1 MPKRAFDERVDERVN
16 EFCMCFVVSSV
27 GAGASYTTNRFKKV
41 KFNSNTLI
49 RVIPSKKDP
58 QYIENNTDSF
68 YNDDDGILKVEPSFR
83 LPSRKEM
90 LRQQFPQEPL
100 TISVIANIN
109 MWKYIRGMINRVY
122 YKIFPRSPEENDQ
135 ESQAFVPF
143 IIAKFNALC
152 MTLSQIT
159 YDELIKNDMRK
170 LIDSIISEFT
180 LFILTITS
188 KYTIEDNDDKINQ
201 MKNEIKTILKN
212 MSEQCQINVNTFS
225 K

>member
-1 MPKRAFDERVDERVN
+1 MPKRAFDERVNV
-16 EFCMCFVVSSV
+16 FCMCFVVSSD
-27 GAGASYTTNRFKKV
+27 GDGASYTNTTNRFKKV

-58 QYIENNTDSF
+58 KYIENNTDSF
-68 YNDDDGILKVEPSFR
+68 YNVDDGILNVEPPFR

-90 LRQQFPQEPL
+90 LRQQCPQEPL

-109 MWKYIRGMINRVY
+109 MWKYIRGEIKRVY
-122 YKIFPRSPEENDQ
+122 FNIFPQSPEENDQ
-135 ESQAFVPF
+135 ETHAFLPF

-180 LFILTITS
+180 RFILTITS

-201 MKNEIKTILKN
+201 MKNEIKTILVN
-212 MSEQCQINVNTFS
+212 MSDQCQINVKTFS